1 MTSSRFPLIL
11 PPSELAPRLGDD
23 NLVIVDVDAAESF
36 YQAHIPGAV
45 QLDYADITATRKLAT
60 GLLPDIAHLSTVLS
74 RLGIQTDSHV
84 IAYDDEGGGRA
95 GRLLWTLA
103 AIGHKHYSL
112 LDGGI
117 RAWRHDKH
125 PISQEIKEVIKS
137 RYQAIYAEG
146 IVADRDYVLAH
157 LNDKNIALL
166 DTRSPQEYHGE
177 EKLAERVG
185 HIPGAINYNWVLA
198 MDHHNSLRLRPT
210 SELRQEMMDLGITE
224 DKEIIVYCQT
234 HHRSAHTY
242 IMLKA
247 LGYPRVR
254 AYPGSWSEW
263 GNLADTPIKHKPVE

>member
-1 MTSSRFPLIL
+1 MTARRFPLIL
-11 PPSELAPRLGDD
+11 APNELAPRLDED
-23 NLVIVDVDAAESF
+23 NLVIVDVDATASF
-36 YQAHIPGAV
+36 LQRHIPGALH
-45 QLDYADITATRKLAT
+45 LDYADIIKTRKPAM
-60 GLLPDIAHLSTVLS
+60 GLLPDATHVSTVLS
-74 RLGIQTDSHV
+74 RLGIQHDSHV
-84 IAYDDEGGGRA
+84 VAYDDEGGGRA

-103 AIGHKHYSL
+103 AMGHKHYSL

-125 PISQEIKEVIKS
+125 PVSQETKKIGKG
-137 RYQAIYAEG
+137 RFQATFIED

-157 LNDKNIALL
+157 LDDKNIALL
-166 DTRSPQEYHGE
+166 DTRSPQEYHGQ
-177 EKLAERVG
+177 EKFAERVG
-185 HIPGAINYNWVLA
+185 HIPGAANYNWVLA
-198 MDHHNSLRLRPT
+198 MDHHNSRRLRPE
-210 SELRQEMMDLGITE
+210 SELRQDMIELGITQ

-263 GNLADTPIKHKPVE
+263 GNLADTPIEI